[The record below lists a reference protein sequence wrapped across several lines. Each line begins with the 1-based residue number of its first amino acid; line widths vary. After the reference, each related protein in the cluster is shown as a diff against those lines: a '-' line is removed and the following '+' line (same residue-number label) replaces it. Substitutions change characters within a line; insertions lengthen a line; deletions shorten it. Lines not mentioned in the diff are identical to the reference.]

1 MKSLEDVL
9 GYKFV
14 NPLLMA
20 EALTHPSLAYETQR
34 PRFDN
39 QRLEFLGDA
48 VIQLVLTELLYDMFP
63 GFNEG
68 KLTKL
73 RARLVSGQ
81 ALYQF
86 ALSIELGRFILMG
99 KGEESTGGRERVSTL
114 ADAFESIMG
123 AVYLD
128 GGLEPARKAIESIC
142 SDAIGRVAESPE
154 EKNPKGQLQ
163 EELQAISKE
172 SPVYEVLGEDGP
184 DHAKNFT
191 VRVLWRGAELGRAT
205 GKSKKLA
212 EIESARIA
220 LKEQVWTDFSI

>member
-9 GYKFV
+9 GYKFT
-14 NPLLMA
+14 NSLLMA

-48 VIQLVLTELLYDMFP
+48 VIQLVLTELLYEMFP

-73 RARLVSGQ
+73 RARLVSGD
-81 ALYQF
+81 ALHRF
-86 ALSIELGRFILMG
+86 ATDMNLGEFIMMG
-99 KGEESTGGRERVSTL
+99 KGEEASGGRERVSTL

-128 GGLEPARKAIESIC
+128 GGLESARRAIKKNC
-142 SDAIGRVAESPE
+142 AQAVVRVHESPD

-163 EELQAISKE
+163 EVLQAIAKE
-172 SPVYEVLGEDGP
+172 GPVYEVLDESGP
-184 DHAKNFT
+184 DHLKYFRM
-191 VRVLWRGAELGRAT
+191 RVIWKGLLLGGGSGA
-205 GKSKKLA
+205 SKKEA
-212 EIESARIA
+212 EIKAASDA
-220 LKEQVWTDFSI
+220 LEKRMWEDFAI